1 MGYAGSADI
10 FKAEMM
16 KLMEALEYI
25 RAYIDDLLVITRGT
39 EEPCKTT

>member
-10 FKAEMM
+10 LKSKMM
-16 KLMEALEYI
+16 KPMEALDNV
-25 RAYIDDLLVITRGT
+25 RAHIEDLLVIL